1 MIEVKSKVRDWGR
14 SLGVVIP
21 KEDAKKEGIEKDDT
35 IIMLISKDKDVLKET
50 FDTLKFK
57 KSTDELLKESD
68 GEAWDE

>member
-14 SLGVVIP
+14 SLGVVLP